1 MKRASALLAVLPLTA
16 AAAPAFFDD
25 FSQPDLA
32 ALRADGWVLRDA
44 PGHPGVPGA
53 RWTPDALSLTRD
65 GTATALQLRAHT
77 DGTAAGTVQAQL
89 CQQRKFLHGTHSARV
104 RFADT
109 PQAGPGGDPVVQTFY
124 LVAPLR
130 HDFDPDFSE
139 LDWEYLPEGGWGSAV
154 PRLYAIN
161 WQTVRIEPW
170 QAHNQAQEV
179 AGRHGGWR
187 QLTMQVADGRT
198 RWFLDDAEVAL
209 HGGRAQ
215 PVQPMSLNFSVWFS
229 PTGLQPTG
237 PQRVWTLAVD
247 WVASLPD
254 TVASPA
260 QVRAQ
265 VQAWRSSGVARL
277 DTVPAAQPP
286 LASPCDL

>member
-1 MKRASALLAVLPLTA
+1 MKRCAALCL
-16 AAAPAFFDD
+16 AAPLASGAAPVFFDD

-32 ALRADGWVLRDA
+32 ALRADGWTLREA

-53 RWTPDALSLTRD
+53 RWAPEALSLMRD
-65 GTATALQLRAHT
+65 GSTTLLQLQART
-77 DGTAAGTVQAQL
+77 DGTASGTAQAQL

-104 RFADT
+104 RFSDA
-109 PQAGPGGDPVVQTFY
+109 PQAGAGGDPVVQTFY

-139 LDWEYLPEGGWGSAV
+139 LDWEYLPEGGWGSAA

-161 WQTVRIEPW
+161 WQTVRLEPW
-170 QAHNQAQEV
+170 QAHNQAREI
-179 AGRHGGWR
+179 AGRHGGWH

-198 RWFLDDAEVAL
+198 RWFLDDTEVAL
-209 HGGRAQ
+209 HGGRTQ
-215 PVQPMSLNFSVWFS
+215 PVQPMSLNFSLWFS
-229 PTGLQPTG
+229 PTGLLPAGALRQ
-237 PQRVWTLAVD
+237 WTLAVD

-265 VQAWRSSGVARL
+265 VQAWRERGVARL
-277 DTVPAAQPP
+277 DTVPAPQPA
-286 LASPCDL
+286 LTSPCDL